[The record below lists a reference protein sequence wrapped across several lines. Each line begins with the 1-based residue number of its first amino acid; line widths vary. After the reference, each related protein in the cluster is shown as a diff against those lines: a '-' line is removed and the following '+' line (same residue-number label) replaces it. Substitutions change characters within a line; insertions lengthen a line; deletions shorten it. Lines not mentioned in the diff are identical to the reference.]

1 MIHQSNFYLFNA
13 GWGGQALLGGTF
25 EKQREQRNQ
34 LSLKLKTTKNN
45 MRQILKLLPFLTEQ
59 NGQTWKR
66 WQETESN
73 RYTWS
78 SSEVDWIHDT
88 RMLKNPHR
96 E

>member
-1 MIHQSNFYLFNA
+1 
-13 GWGGQALLGGTF
+13 
-25 EKQREQRNQ
+25 
-34 LSLKLKTTKNN
+34 

-78 SSEVDWIHDT
+78 RSEVDWIHDT
-88 RMLKNPHR
+88 CMLKNPHR
-96 E
+96 EYFSFSIKSLWNWFEQSKEK